1 MPMRSLLWVL
11 WVHTIPSI
19 ATQHWKYST
28 AEISTHFVCHMHVSA
43 NVQISSAYVYT
54 YVHTRACE
62 LRAAHIPLN
71 AQLHRD
77 RRLLDYEALAQVG
90 TSVGHAAPNP
100 AGVLPDTLVAAYYS
114 SAGPHSAKT
123 GSLRGG
129 GHAIRSTR
137 CAYQQ
142 SVCVRVCAQSVC
154 ALCSERYHFP
164 A

>member
-1 MPMRSLLWVL
+1 MPMRSLLWV
-11 WVHTIPSI
+11 HIIPSI
-19 ATQHWKYST
+19 ATQHWKYHSRNFN
-28 AEISTHFVCHMHVSA
+28 ALRVSHA
-43 NVQISSAYVYT
+43 CVRKLQISSAYVYT

-137 CAYQQ
+137 CAYEQ
-142 SVCVRVCAQSVC
+142 SVCHRACARS
-154 ALCSERYHFP
+154 ALSMRGRDITSQHE
-164 A
+164 